1 MLALPLI
8 RSSISFLGQRAYV
21 FKPQLTIAGVV
32 ILAITVSNCQH
43 CAKILHGQLQVGR
56 HGIVTVNRNAR
67 VVIVGGGTAGWM
79 AAAALARFF
88 DDGKRRIVLVES
100 DAIGTVGVGEATIP
114 PIASFNAMLDIRED
128 EFLRATRGTY
138 KLGIEFVNWGQLGD
152 RYFHPFGSYGQTFH
166 GIAFHQLFLRE
177 RARAGSGLGSIS
189 DFSMSTLAAR
199 DGRFARPAPGA
210 KSLVNQIAYAY
221 HFDAGLYAAFLR
233 QRAERQGVT
242 RVEGRVVAVRRHG
255 ETGDVAAVMLEGE
268 REVEGD
274 LFIDCSGFRGLLIEE
289 ELAAGFEDWSHWL
302 PMDRAIAV
310 PSANVSTPVPFTR
323 STAHGA
329 GWQWR
334 IPLQHRT
341 GNGHVFSSA
350 FMEEGEARNILLS
363 NIEGQALNDPRTL
376 RFQTGMRRR
385 AWSHNVVSLGLSS
398 GFIEPLES
406 TSIHLIQNGI
416 ARLFALFPD
425 NPVGPIEREEYN
437 RGMRELYED
446 VRDFII
452 LHYKATQRSDTPFW
466 RYVREMDVPASL
478 ARKMALWEARGRV
491 FRENAELFAADSWIA
506 VMLGQ
511 NIWPEAHEPIADTL
525 DPDKIAAAMRQM
537 RQAYRETAAK
547 LPVHEAFIRQT
558 NGWHHPDDAVA
569 KTAQVSP

>member
-1 MLALPLI
+1 M
-8 RSSISFLGQRAYV
+8 GQA
-21 FKPQLTIAGVV
+21 
-32 ILAITVSNCQH
+32 N
-43 CAKILHGQLQVGR
+43 
-56 HGIVTVNRNAR
+56 GIGNVNRIER

-88 DDGKRRIVLVES
+88 NDGRRRIDLVES

-114 PIASFNAMLDIRED
+114 PIANFNAMLDIRED

-138 KLGIEFVNWGQLGD
+138 KLGIEFVNWGRQGD
-152 RYFHPFGSYGQTFH
+152 RYFHPFGSYGQSFH

-177 RARAGSGLGSIS
+177 HASGIGTDAIG
-189 DFSMSTLAAR
+189 DYSMSTAAAMA
-199 DGRFARPAPGA
+199 GKFARPAPGA

-233 QRAERQGVT
+233 KSAEQRG
-242 RVEGRVVAVRRHG
+242 VRRTEG
-255 ETGDVAAVMLEGE
+255 KIASVEQDGASGDVQAVVLENGT
-268 REVEGD
+268 RIEGD
-274 LFIDCSGFRGLLIEE
+274 LFIDCSGFRGLLIEDS
-289 ELAAGFEDWSHWL
+289 LKVGYEDWIHWL

-310 PSANVSTPVPFTR
+310 PSKNVATPAPFTR

-350 FMEEGEARNILLS
+350 YMDEDDAREILLANLEGEPLA
-363 NIEGQALNDPRTL
+363 EPRTL
-376 RFQTGMRRR
+376 RFLTGMRRK
-385 AWSHNVVSLGLSS
+385 AWSHNVVSLGLSA

-425 NPVGPIEREEYN
+425 NPISPIERDEYN

-452 LHYKATQRSDTPFW
+452 LHYKATQRSDTEFW
-466 RYVREMDVPASL
+466 RYVRDMEVPASL
-478 ARKMALWEARGRV
+478 ARKMELWRLHGRV
-491 FRENAELFAADSWIA
+491 FRENAELFVADSWIA

-511 NIWPEAHEPIADTL
+511 NIWPESYDAIADTL
-525 DPDKIAAAMRQM
+525 DPDRVAAAMQQM
-537 RQAYRETAAK
+537 RAAYRETAEK
-547 LPVHEAFIRQT
+547 LPAHEAFIRQS
-558 NGWHHPDDAVA
+558 NGWQEAESLTEPLSSLA
-569 KTAQVSP
+569 S